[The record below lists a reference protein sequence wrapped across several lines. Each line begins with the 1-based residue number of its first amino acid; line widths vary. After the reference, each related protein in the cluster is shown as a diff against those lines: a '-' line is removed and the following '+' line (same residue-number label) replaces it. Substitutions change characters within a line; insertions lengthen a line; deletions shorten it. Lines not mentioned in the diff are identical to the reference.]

1 MQKHINIYNMQ
12 KYINTL
18 KICLLGI
25 IITCGA
31 LIAKAQKP
39 NVLFIAVDDLNDFP
53 AFCHRYADAKTPN
66 MDRLAT
72 RGTVFAN
79 AHTQFPLCGPSRASV
94 MSGLYPSTL
103 GLVNHIKD
111 ELLEK
116 KAKEEGT
123 KLLHSYFSDHGYET
137 LAVGKI
143 CHHHVPEG
151 SVDVDGGGFG
161 AIKAKNPDILFGQR
175 LKLKWH
181 QIGTSTDWGM
191 TPERDDQ
198 LVDFH
203 VSKWAVDQLKAP
215 HEKPFFLMAG
225 FLLPHVPWYAPKK
238 WFDLYDRDKITLP
251 RYEADDLEDVSFASK
266 NLNICPSMPH
276 TDWAIDQKQWRDIV
290 HAYLACISYVD
301 AQIGKVLDALEASP
315 YRDNTIVVLWSD
327 HGYHMGEKNTF
338 QKMTLWERSSHI
350 PLIFAGPN
358 IKAGQRSNRVV
369 SLIDLYPTLLD
380 ICGLPAN
387 ARNQGRSIAPL
398 LDKPDKAWP
407 YPAITGWRQG
417 SFAIQ
422 TEQYRYLLYQDG
434 TEELYD
440 HTKDLDEIK
449 NLSNDPNYKAIK
461 AQLNT
466 ELNATLKRAGQQMI
480 SKGK

>member
-1 MQKHINIYNMQ
+1 MKKNISIQKIY
-12 KYINTL
+12 
-18 KICLLGI
+18 LLVI
-25 IITCGA
+25 AITCGV

-66 MDRLAT
+66 MDRLAA
-72 RGTVFAN
+72 RGMVFTN

-94 MSGLYPSTL
+94 MSGLFPATL
-103 GLVNHIKD
+103 GFENHVKD
-111 ELLEK
+111 EFLQEK
-116 KAKEEGT
+116 AREEGT
-123 KLLHSYFSDHGYET
+123 RLLHSYFSDHGYET

-151 SVDVDGGGFG
+151 SVDVDGGGFRD
-161 AIKAKNPDILFGQR
+161 IKDSHPDVLFGQR

-181 QIGTSTDWGM
+181 QIGTYTDWGM

-203 VSKWAVDQLKAP
+203 VSKWAVDQLKASRK
-215 HEKPFFLMAG
+215 KPFFLMVG
-225 FLLPHVPWYAPKK
+225 FQLPHVPWYAPKK
-238 WFDLYDRDKITLP
+238 WFDLYDRNKITLP
-251 RYEADDLEDVSFASK
+251 RYEPDDLEDVSFTSK
-266 NLNICPSMPH
+266 QLNICPEMPH
-276 TDWAIDQKQWRDIV
+276 TDWASEKNQWRDIL

-301 AQIGKVLDALEASP
+301 AQIGKVLDALDASP

-338 QKMTLWERSSHI
+338 QKQSLWERSSHM
-350 PLIFAGPN
+350 PLIFAGPD
-358 IKAGQRSNRVV
+358 IKAGQRCDRVV

-387 ARNQGRSIAPL
+387 ERNQGHSIAPL
-398 LDKPDKAWP
+398 LAKPDQAWP
-407 YPAITGWRQG
+407 YPAITGWKQG

-422 TEQYRYLLYQDG
+422 TEQYRYMLYKDG

-449 NLSNDPNYKAIK
+449 NLFNDPNYRAVKTE
-461 AQLNT
+461 LNT
-466 ELNATLKRAGQQMI
+466 ELNAALKRASQRKI
-480 SKGK
+480 SQGK